1 MPIMS
6 GNNMFVQQVLALL
19 VKDLRAEWR
28 TREIFS
34 SMFVFAIL
42 VVVIFNFAIGSN
54 PALIRQV
61 APGVL
66 WVALLFS
73 TVLGLQR
80 SLQIEVEED
89 CLQGLLLAMG
99 DRSVLLVAKTA
110 ANMIYLLVVAVFA
123 LPLFSIWFRLDVG
136 SSLPGFAIIL
146 FLGMLGFSAVGTFF
160 SLLAVNARTRDVMLP
175 LLFLPVSVPLTIG
188 SVYATTDLIN
198 GKALSDITD
207 WLTLIGVFDI
217 VFVVVALLI
226 FDYVVEE

>member
-1 MPIMS
+1 
-6 GNNMFVQQVLALL
+6 MFTRQVCALL
-19 VKDLRAEWR
+19 MKDLRAEWR
-28 TREIFS
+28 TREIFT
-34 SMFVFAIL
+34 SMFVFAVL
-42 VVVIFNFAIGSN
+42 VVVVFNFALGSN
-54 PALIRQV
+54 PALIHQV

-99 DRSVLLVAKTA
+99 DRSVLFVAKTA
-110 ANMIYLLVVAVFA
+110 ANMIYLLVVAVFT
-123 LPLFSIWFRLDVG
+123 LPLFSIWFHLDVG
-136 SSLPGFAIIL
+136 AALPAVGIVL
-146 FLGMLGFSAVGTFF
+146 VLGMLGFSAVGTFF

-188 SVYATTDLIN
+188 SVYATTDLMN